1 MSETRE
7 AVRRLAI
14 AISNFEKSMLPI
26 LQRLADNHQNYGLSM
41 PLMTEKHI
49 PKNRFVRN
57 GDFRALRLTQLLKS
71 VKLLVILR

>member
-49 PKNRFVRN
+49 PKT
-57 GDFRALRLTQLLKS
+57 DL
-71 VKLLVILR
+71 